1 MKQTEMFEDKLG
13 LLVVDGWHIVNISPM
28 GNYYLLR
35 KDKQLKVHYFSTKGE
50 RNIITCEI

>member
-1 MKQTEMFEDKLG
+1 MKQTEMFGDKLG